1 MTLSAAQADHHRNWL
16 LAALE
21 LEDLAYLAPHLEIV
35 DLPKG
40 TILYEAGDPIHYTY
54 FPHDA
59 IVGLSNVMEEGHL
72 VEVASFGREGLFGLL
87 TVVVSG
93 ESFGRYK
100 VQVPGTASRI
110 ALARMREAISAR
122 PRLRRLV
129 LSYSE
134 ALMAQTFQTVSCN
147 AVHPVEARC
156 GNWMLSTCDRI
167 EADLLPLTHADL
179 AELLGVQRST
189 ISTVLHTFQIQGL
202 ITQQRGGI
210 IVTDRPGLERITC
223 ECYGKIRRTFAR
235 LLPVPTS
242 WA

>member
-1 MTLSAAQADHHRNWL
+1 MASSAVKADHRQNWL

-21 LEDLAYLAPHLEIV
+21 PEDLAYLAPHLEV
-35 DLPKG
+35 VNLPKG
-40 TILYEAGDPIHYTY
+40 TILYEAGDPIRYTY

-87 TVVVSG
+87 TAVVSG

-110 ALARMREAISAR
+110 ALNRMREAIRIR
-122 PRLRRLV
+122 PKLRRLV
-129 LSYSE
+129 LSYGE
-134 ALMAQTFQTVSCN
+134 AMMAQTFQTVSCN
-147 AVHPVEARC
+147 SVHAVEARC
-156 GNWMLSTCDRI
+156 SNWILSTRDRI
-167 EADLLPLTHADL
+167 DDDLLPLTQADL

-189 ISTVLHTFQIQGL
+189 VSTVLSTFQSQGL

-210 IVTDRPGLERITC
+210 IIADRPGLEGITC
-223 ECYGKIRRTFAR
+223 ECYSKIRRTYAR
-235 LLPVPTS
+235 LLPVPS
-242 WA
+242 S